1 MSKNLSTVIYI
12 RFIHKHDDKKAKL
25 YLRSVCINMKTKA
38 FRAAFP
44 FTVPVLTGYIVLG
57 IAYGII
63 LSSKG
68 YSFLW
73 AAFTSI
79 FIYAGSMQ
87 FVSLSL
93 LAAGFHPLYACF
105 MTLMVN
111 TRHLFYG
118 ISMLSK
124 FRGTGKKKPYLIL
137 GLTDETFSLLCS
149 AKAPEGVDQG
159 WFMFFITLLD
169 QIYWVTGSVLGNL
182 LGSLISFNTKGIDF
196 ALTALFIVIF
206 INQWK
211 STNNHIPVL
220 IGLSASIACRLIF
233 GASNF
238 IIPSMVIILT
248 LVTVFQKK
256 IESRNT

>member
-1 MSKNLSTVIYI
+1 MNV
-12 RFIHKHDDKKAKL
+12 KA
-25 YLRSVCINMKTKA
+25 KA
-38 FRAAFP
+38 FRAALP
-44 FTVPVLTGYIVLG
+44 LTIPVFTGYIVLG
-57 IAYGII
+57 TAYGII

-73 AAFTSI
+73 AALTSL

-87 FVSLSL
+87 FVSVSL

-111 TRHLFYG
+111 ARHLFYG

-124 FRGTGKKKPYLIL
+124 FHGTGNKKPYLIF
-137 GLTDETFSLLCS
+137 GLTDETFSILCS
-149 AKAPEGVDQG
+149 TEPPEGVDKS

-169 QIYWVTGSVLGNL
+169 QIYWVCGSILGCI
-182 LGSLISFNTKGIDF
+182 LGSFLHFNTKGIDF
-196 ALTALFIVIF
+196 VLTALFIVIF

-211 STNNHIPVL
+211 SSTNHIPVL
-220 IGLSASIACRLIF
+220 IGLSASILCRIIF
-233 GASNF
+233 GVANF
-238 IIPSMVIILT
+238 IIPSMIAILIF
-248 LVTVFQKK
+248 VTVFQNK

>member
-1 MSKNLSTVIYI
+1 MNI
-12 RFIHKHDDKKAKL
+12 KA
-25 YLRSVCINMKTKA
+25 KA

-44 FTVPVLTGYIVLG
+44 HTVPVFTGYIVLG
-57 IAYGII
+57 TAYGIL

-73 AAFTSI
+73 SALTSI

-87 FVSLSL
+87 FVSISL
-93 LAAGFHPLYACF
+93 LAAGFHPLYACI

-111 TRHLFYG
+111 ARHLFYG
-118 ISMLSK
+118 ISMLSEFHK
-124 FRGTGKKKPYLIL
+124 TGRKKPYLIF

-149 AKAPEGVDQG
+149 AAPAEGIDKG

-169 QIYWVTGSVLGNL
+169 QIYWVAGSVLGSVI
-182 LGSLISFNTKGIDF
+182 GSLIPFNTKGIDF

-211 STNNHIPVL
+211 STSNHIPVL
-220 IGLSASIACRLIF
+220 TGLGASVLCRILF
-233 GASNF
+233 GASGF
-238 IIPSMVIILT
+238 IIPSMVVILS
-248 LVTVFQKK
+248 LVTVFQNK
-256 IESRNT
+256 IESRSA